1 MQDVDKKIDQV
12 LDQVGE
18 IRKTLGVH
26 GEKLAE
32 HDRRFN
38 EMSEQLD
45 TVAGQ
50 TQINTSAI
58 ETLGKQTQINTSA
71 IQTLGKQVQ
80 INTSAIEHLEKKID
94 ESTEKILTAL
104 DKHESGHE
112 KMEREQVA
120 QSVAIAR
127 HDKEIITL
135 KQKVGIA

>member
-18 IRKTLGVH
+18 IRKTLGIH

-32 HDRRFN
+32 HDRRFD

-58 ETLGKQTQINTSA
+58 E
-71 IQTLGKQVQ
+71 TLGKQVQ

-127 HDKEIITL
+127 HDKEIVTL